1 MSLSNVA
8 HASSLAAKTD
18 KRPRFKVRIGT
29 ALTGLVLVAVLTTA
43 LIVHISWMRTANRN
57 VESVVGSINV
67 QTAAAVKKELEATFH
82 ASEGALEVIRSILF
96 QGAIKADD
104 EAKREFVFL
113 SVLRSLPSVSWIGF
127 GFPDG
132 RFFGSHILGDDKIE
146 MVEIGAPLPD
156 GARSLRRDRYR
167 PIPGDIFFEERTK
180 GESNYVTLGSKWYRS
195 AVGGNGLTWSMVDIL
210 PNGFEPAAVAATRF
224 DQHNRFQGVIM
235 VSLNL
240 RRLAD
245 FLARLDVAQ
254 KGAAV
259 IVGDTGTVVASSVEN
274 MKSASLLEAGEHSD
288 IVAALAQANTGKAP
302 EGMVTTDDGTIFY
315 VTHTPLDFNGW
326 ALVTAIPRAAFT
338 EEIDRNTRRLFI
350 ALVVLAALTAGLA
363 ALFAHYSFVRPIQQ
377 VAGELRH
384 IESFALANVR
394 HIASRLFELDSL
406 SNALHRMA
414 GSLKAFGL
422 YVPADIVRS
431 LIQQGIEPK
440 PGGEL
445 REITVMF
452 ADLPGFT
459 QLTEDHGPDV
469 APFLTEFLTLATKA
483 IHEEGGIVD
492 KFIGDC
498 IMGIWNAPAANPDH
512 AFSACRAAQ
521 KIRLAMSQVARPDK
535 RTAGQFV
542 RIGINSG
549 VALVG
554 NIGSVERLSYTAI
567 GDVVNV
573 ASRLEALGKELKAEI
588 LISEATRKLAGPQV
602 VTRSHGAAP
611 IKGRTG
617 AVNVFEL
624 LRLEEPAVAE
634 EPGEAPYVVA
644 G

>member
-1 MSLSNVA
+1 MSLSSVVL
-8 HASSLAAKTD
+8 ASSPAARIED
-18 KRPRFKVRIGT
+18 RPHLKVRIGT
-29 ALTGLVLVAVLTTA
+29 ALTGLVLIAVLATA
-43 LIVHISWMRTANRN
+43 LIVHISWLRTANRN
-57 VESVVGSINV
+57 VETVVGSINV
-67 QTAAAVKKELEATFH
+67 QTAGAVKKELDTTFR
-82 ASEGALEVIRSILF
+82 ASEGAAEIIRSILF
-96 QGAIKADD
+96 QGAIKVDD

-132 RFFGSHILGDDKIE
+132 RFFGSHLLADDKIE
-146 MVEIGAPLPD
+146 MVEIGEPLPS
-156 GARSLRRDRYR
+156 GTRSLRRDRYK

-180 GESNYVTLGSKWYRS
+180 GETAYVTLGSKWYRS
-195 AVGGNGLTWSMVDIL
+195 AVGANGLTWSMVDLL
-210 PNGFEPAAVAATRF
+210 PSGFEPAAVAATRF
-224 DQHNRFQGVIM
+224 DLFSRFQGVIM

-240 RRLAD
+240 RRLSG
-245 FLARLDVAQ
+245 FLAQLDVAQ

-259 IVGDTGTVVASSVEN
+259 IVSDSGTVVASSLQN
-274 MKSASLLEAGEHSD
+274 MKSASLLEAGQHSEM
-288 IVAALAQANTGKAP
+288 VAALAQANANKAP
-302 EGMVTTDDGTIFY
+302 EGMVTTGGGTIFY
-315 VTHTPLDFNGW
+315 VTRTPLEFNGW

-350 ALVVLAALTAGLA
+350 VLVVLAALTAGLA
-363 ALFAHYSFVRPIQQ
+363 ALFAHYSVVRPIQQ
-377 VAGELRH
+377 VAGELKH

-394 HIASRLFELDSL
+394 HIATRLFELDSL

-483 IHEEGGIVD
+483 IHAEGGIVD

-498 IMGIWNAPAANPDH
+498 IMGIWNAPAANSDH

-521 KIRLAMSQVARPDK
+521 AIRQAMHHVARPDG
-535 RTAGQFV
+535 RTDGQFV

-549 VALVG
+549 IALVG
-554 NIGSVERLSYTAI
+554 NIGSSERLSYTAI

-588 LISEATRKLAGPQV
+588 LISEETRKLAGPQV
-602 VTRSHGAAP
+602 ISRSLGASP
-611 IKGRTG
+611 VKGRTG
-617 AVNVFEL
+617 AVKVFEL
-624 LRLEEPAVAE
+624 VSVDDAAAKRTH
-634 EPGEAPYVVA
+634 GH
-644 G
+644 

>member
-1 MSLSNVA
+1 MSLSSA
-8 HASSLAAKTD
+8 APASSPATRTD
-18 KRPRFKVRIGT
+18 ASPRLKVRIGT
-29 ALTGLVLVAVLTTA
+29 ALTGLVLIAVLATA
-43 LIVHISWMRTANRN
+43 LIVHFSWMRTANRN
-57 VESVVGSINV
+57 VETVVGSINV
-67 QTAAAVKKELEATFH
+67 QTAGAVKKELEATFR
-82 ASEGALEVIRSILF
+82 ASEGAVEVIRSILF

-132 RFFGSHILGDDKIE
+132 RFFGSHILGDDRIE
-146 MVEIGAPLPD
+146 MVEIGAPLAN

-167 PIPGDIFFEERTK
+167 PIPGDIFFEERSK
-180 GESNYVTLGSKWYRS
+180 GESAYVTPGSKWYRG
-195 AVGGNGLTWSMVDIL
+195 AMGGEGLVWTMVDLL
-210 PNGFEPAAVAATRF
+210 PSGFEPAAVAATRF
-224 DQHNRFQGVIM
+224 DLHNRFQGVIM

-259 IVGDTGTVVASSVEN
+259 IVSDSGTVVASSLAD
-274 MKSASLLEAGEHSD
+274 MRSASLLEAGDSAQ
-288 IVAALAQANTGKAP
+288 IVNALNRANTGKAP
-302 EGMVTTDDGTIFY
+302 EGMVTTNDGTVFY
-315 VTHTPLDFNGW
+315 VTRTTLDFNGW
-326 ALVTAIPRAAFT
+326 ALVTAIPRSAFT
-338 EEIDRNTRRLFI
+338 EEIDRNTRRLLSTLVLF
-350 ALVVLAALTAGLA
+350 ALLTAGLA

-377 VAGELRH
+377 VAGEIRH
-384 IESFALANVR
+384 VESFALANVR
-394 HIASRLFELDSL
+394 HIATRLFELDSL
-406 SNALHRMA
+406 SGALHRMA

-431 LIQQGIEPK
+431 LIQQGVEPK

-498 IMGIWNAPAANPDH
+498 IMGIWNAPAANENH
-512 AFSACRAAQ
+512 AFSACRAAET
-521 KIRLAMSQVARPDK
+521 IRQAMQWVARPDGRK
-535 RTAGQFV
+535 DGQFV

-549 VALVG
+549 IALVG
-554 NIGSVERLSYTAI
+554 NIGSSERLSYTAI

-573 ASRLEALGKELKAEI
+573 ASRLEALGKELNAEI
-588 LISEATRKLAGPQV
+588 LISEDTRKLAGPAI

-611 IKGRTG
+611 IKGRTSK
-617 AVNVFEL
+617 VMVFEL
-624 LRLEEPAVAE
+624 LRLAEKKSE
-634 EPGEAPYVVA
+634 EPGEIQHAAA

>member
-1 MSLSNVA
+1 MFLSSA
-8 HASSLAAKTD
+8 APASSLASRTD
-18 KRPRFKVRIGT
+18 GRPRLKVRIGT
-29 ALTGLVLVAVLTTA
+29 ALTGLVLIAVLATA
-43 LIVHISWMRTANRN
+43 LIVHLSWMRTATRN
-57 VESVVGSINV
+57 VETVVSSINI
-67 QTAAAVKKELEATFH
+67 QTAGAVKKELETTFR
-82 ASEGALEVIRSILF
+82 ASEGAVEVIRSILF

-132 RFFGSHILGDDKIE
+132 RFFGSHILGDDRIE
-146 MVEIGAPLPD
+146 MVEIGAPLAN

-167 PIPGDIFFEERTK
+167 PIPGDIFFEERSK
-180 GESNYVTLGSKWYRS
+180 GESAYVTLGSKWYRG
-195 AVGGNGLTWSMVDIL
+195 AVGGEGLIWTMVDLL
-210 PNGFEPAAVAATRF
+210 PSGFEPAAVVATRF
-224 DQHNRFQGVIM
+224 DLHNRFQGVIM

-259 IVGDTGTVVASSVEN
+259 IVSDNGTVVASSLAD
-274 MKSASLLEAGEHSD
+274 MRSASLLEAGGHSQ
-288 IVAALAQANTGKAP
+288 IANALNRANAGKVP
-302 EGMVTTDDGTIFY
+302 EGMVTTDDGTVFY
-315 VTHTPLDFNGW
+315 VTRTPLDFNGW
-326 ALVTAIPRAAFT
+326 ALVTAIPRSAFT
-338 EEIDRNTRRLFI
+338 AEIDRNTRRLLT
-350 ALVVLAALTAGLA
+350 ALVLFALLAAGLA

-377 VAGELRH
+377 VAGEIKH

-394 HIASRLFELDSL
+394 HIATRLFELDSL
-406 SNALHRMA
+406 SGALHRMA

-431 LIQQGIEPK
+431 LIQQGVEPK

-483 IHEEGGIVD
+483 IHAEGGIVD

-498 IMGIWNAPAANPDH
+498 IMGIWNAPAANEDH
-512 AFSACRAAQ
+512 AFSACRAAET
-521 KIRLAMSQVARPDK
+521 IRRAMHHVARPDG
-535 RTAGQFV
+535 RTDGQFV

-554 NIGSVERLSYTAI
+554 NIGSSERLSYTAI

-573 ASRLEALGKELKAEI
+573 ASRLEALGKELNAEI
-588 LISEATRKLAGPQV
+588 LISEETRKLAGPAI

-611 IKGRTG
+611 VKGRTSK
-617 AVNVFEL
+617 VRVFEL
-624 LRLEEPAVAE
+624 LRLDDRESEGL
-634 EPGEAPYVVA
+634 GETNHAA
-644 G
+644 SG